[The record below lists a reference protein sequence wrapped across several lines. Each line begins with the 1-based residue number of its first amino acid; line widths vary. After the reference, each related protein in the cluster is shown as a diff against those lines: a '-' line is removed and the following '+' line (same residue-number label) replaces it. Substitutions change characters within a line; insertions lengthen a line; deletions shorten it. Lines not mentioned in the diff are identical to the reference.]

1 MKYVQASK
9 LQRFLTFFIDFI
21 SISILVSL
29 CSSAI
34 YAITGYDS
42 SILEELSTRLTNELY
57 NYLSGAE
64 NYETLQSIF
73 MQYFRYSLL
82 DSLIDGG
89 LYLFF
94 VVIIFVVI
102 PMFWKCQTIGRCL
115 MKTKAVDKSGSEMT
129 KKQILLWELVGTYLI
144 YVLFGGIVAIISA
157 AFVLSAKGK
166 SLVDQL
172 SGTDLKSIKESDLVV
187 ERELSS
193 EDEKAEVFMQDDE
206 DEYIDAKFKEV
217 KKTRDND
224 KFDIDDDDYKV
235 I

>member
-1 MKYVQASK
+1 M
-9 LQRFLTFFIDFI
+9 
-21 SISILVSL
+21 
-29 CSSAI
+29 
-34 YAITGYDS
+34 
-42 SILEELSTRLTNELY
+42 
-57 NYLSGAE
+57 
-64 NYETLQSIF
+64 
-73 MQYFRYSLL
+73 
-82 DSLIDGG
+82 
-89 LYLFF
+89 
-94 VVIIFVVI
+94 
-102 PMFWKCQTIGRCL
+102 
-115 MKTKAVDKSGSEMT
+115 
-129 KKQILLWELVGTYLI
+129 
-144 YVLFGGIVAIISA
+144 
-157 AFVLSAKGK
+157 LSAKGK